1 MFSKQ
6 ISKTYESIS
15 FLSYGLCVFNE
26 ISKKEVYISF
36 QRLLKSFSDHEPKP
50 SVMVECYHNFCSLAI
65 RNNWPEILFDTLFEE
80 ENQFT
85 REINLYG
92 YENIA
97 PNVRLAVARD
107 FRILQELSGIT
118 AKKIKAAAKRIFNN
132 YFTDN
137 LSDSNFESNG
147 LFDQKTDEL
156 INPENW
162 PEWNSMDGNYQ
173 IRFKEHNEVR
183 GAQSWLQSKRNS
195 IINVLNKSVDWS
207 KDINLIVD
215 YYLKVGTGIYGKYVA
230 FRWQYGNLTGIPEP
244 DPFCLEELIGINREL
259 EVILENTE
267 HFLKGYHANNILL
280 YGDRGT
286 GKSSIIKALLNKYVS
301 RGLRLI
307 ELSKSDIGDIPQIMP
322 LLRYS
327 LQKFIIFIDD
337 LSFEENEVEYK
348 YLKTF
353 LEGTLEVRPQNVV
366 VYATSNR
373 RHIIRET
380 VSERDGNEIHMR
392 DGIEEKLSLADR
404 FGITVTF
411 TSPNQKKYLD
421 IVDGLVFHR
430 ELTFNKEK
438 VHELALRWQMW
449 HNGLSGRTAR
459 QFVDYLTAGILS
471 GTIEDE
477 VK

>member
-1 MFSKQ
+1 MSNKQ
-6 ISKTYESIS
+6 ISKTYERIT
-15 FLSYGLCVFNE
+15 FLSYGLCVFNG
-26 ISKKEVYISF
+26 ISRKEVYKTF
-36 QRLLKSFSDHEPKP
+36 QRLLKNISDVEPNP
-50 SVMVECYHNFCSLAI
+50 GLIVECYHDFCSLAI
-65 RNNWPEILFDTLFEE
+65 ENNWPELLFNTLFEE

-85 REINLYG
+85 REIKLYG

-97 PNVRLAVARD
+97 PNLRLAVARD

-118 AKKIKAAAKRIFNN
+118 AKRVKAAVKRIFSIYFNN
-132 YFTDN
+132 D
-137 LSDSNFESNG
+137 LSDSNFESNDFYG
-147 LFDQKTDEL
+147 NNIDEL

-162 PEWNSMDGNYQ
+162 PEWNMNDNNYQ
-173 IRFKEHNEVR
+173 IRNIEYDEGR
-183 GAQSWLQSKRNS
+183 SAQSWLQNKRNNVM
-195 IINVLNKSVDWS
+195 NVLSESVDWS
-207 KDINLIVD
+207 KEINLIVD

-267 HFLKGYHANNILL
+267 HFLQGYHANNILL

-286 GKSSIIKALLNKYVS
+286 GKSSVIKALLNKYVS

-307 ELSKSDIGDIPQIMP
+307 ELSKSDIGDILQIMP
-322 LLRYS
+322 LLRNS
-327 LQKFIIFIDD
+327 QQKFIIFIDD
-337 LSFEENEVEYK
+337 LSFEENEFEYK

-366 VYATSNR
+366 IYATSNR
-373 RHIIRET
+373 RHLIKET

-421 IVDGLVFHR
+421 IIDGLVLQR
-430 ELTFNKEK
+430 KLCINKEK

-459 QFVDYLTAGILS
+459 QFVDYLTAGISS
-471 GTIEDE
+471 GTIENVE
-477 VK
+477 